1 MGSLWQDLREMFS
14 SFFGGWHHGEQ
25 KTAKSQQKF
34 KLKFEV
40 TRTKHFTFAGT
51 ILNMGNNKLVA
62 FEVVFPKAL
71 DVDAEHLRQFLL
83 DTMLSAGVLGGYKV
97 FTDTDGETI
106 RLKRAFFHLAEKFLE
121 GGVERTSGTFESEV
135 TGEHMFIRVLDLT

>member
-1 MGSLWQDLREMFS
+1 MGSLWQDLREMFCS
-14 SFFGGWHHGEQ
+14 LFKGCHREERVPPRSTQ
-25 KTAKSQQKF
+25 RF
-34 KLKFEV
+34 KLQFVV

-51 ILNMGNNKLVA
+51 IQNMGNSKLVA
-62 FEVVFPKAL
+62 FEVVFPKGL

-97 FTDTDGETI
+97 FTDIDGETI

-121 GGVERTSGTFESEV
+121 GGAERKSGTFESEV
-135 TGEHMFIRVLDLT
+135 SGDHMFIRVLDLT